1 MRAPGPARS
10 RAVMCALRAT
20 PSRLAPRSV
29 PNCCRCARRY
39 VLRAREVRQL
49 FRSFRR
55 YDKRGNGSL
64 QGAQLRLFMRRV
76 GLKLSQEEAD
86 A

>member
-1 MRAPGPARS
+1 MRAPRAARS
-10 RAVMCALRAT
+10 CTAVCAPRAAR
-20 PSRLAPRSV
+20 SRLAPRSG
-29 PNCCRCARRY
+29 PNHCRCARRY